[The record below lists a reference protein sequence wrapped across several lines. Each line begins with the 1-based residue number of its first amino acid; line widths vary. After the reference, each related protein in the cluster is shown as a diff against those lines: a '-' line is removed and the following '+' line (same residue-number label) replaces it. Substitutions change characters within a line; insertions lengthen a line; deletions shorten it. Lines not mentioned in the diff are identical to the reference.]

1 MRRASAGWSCTG
13 SRPTL
18 STMSVGLEPEPEPE
32 SPKCSPAGNAEE
44 PATALD
50 LVDDAIE
57 AQLRRSRVALDTDD
71 PAAQTR
77 ALCYLARARDL
88 ARSQARLGKG
98 RPELHAL
105 ALLRFVEEAS
115 ASPQAAAAAPD
126 IGVVDVESLV
136 AHCEEALTQ
145 LAASGKANP
154 MLEGRCLRELSRLL
168 FELPPARV
176 DREIVDRAMESRRA
190 SSRLIAE
197 AEAQL
202 AALAAVH
209 ELESKPCDV
218 MPEELGF
225 SAVEQ
230 TLVRIVSQSGVAD
243 WSSIADKMSEA
254 GGSWSAIEAE
264 MLWKT
269 LEPRVREVLESN
281 PTMGCGHSC
290 SNCPTK
296 DTCKL
301 HDSLQPLPD
310 LEDL

>member
-1 MRRASAGWSCTG
+1 
-13 SRPTL
+13 
-18 STMSVGLEPEPEPE
+18 MSVGLPPEPETEPETETE
-32 SPKCSPAGNAEE
+32 SPACSPVNAEKR
-44 PATALD
+44 ATAVD
-50 LVDDAIE
+50 LADDAIE
-57 AQLRRSRVALDTDD
+57 TQLRRSRAALDKDD
-71 PAAQTR
+71 PLAQRR

-88 ARSQARLGKG
+88 ARSQARLGRG

-115 ASPQAAAAAPD
+115 ASPQAAAAEPE
-126 IGVVDVESLV
+126 IGVVDVQSLV

-168 FELPPARV
+168 FELPAERM

-218 MPEELGF
+218 IPEEFGF

-230 TLVRIVSQSGVAD
+230 TLVRLVSQSGASD

-254 GGSWSAIEAE
+254 GGSWSASETE
-264 MLWKT
+264 LLWKT
-269 LEPRVREVLESN
+269 VEPRVRELLESN

-301 HDSLQPLPD
+301 HDSVQSFPD

>member
-1 MRRASAGWSCTG
+1 
-13 SRPTL
+13 
-18 STMSVGLEPEPEPE
+18 
-32 SPKCSPAGNAEE
+32 
-44 PATALD
+44 
-50 LVDDAIE
+50 
-57 AQLRRSRVALDTDD
+57 
-71 PAAQTR
+71 
-77 ALCYLARARDL
+77 
-88 ARSQARLGKG
+88 
-98 RPELHAL
+98 
-105 ALLRFVEEAS
+105 
-115 ASPQAAAAAPD
+115 
-126 IGVVDVESLV
+126 
-136 AHCEEALTQ
+136 
-145 LAASGKANP
+145 
-154 MLEGRCLRELSRLL
+154 
-168 FELPPARV
+168 
-176 DREIVDRAMESRRA
+176 
-190 SSRLIAE
+190 
-197 AEAQL
+197 
-202 AALAAVH
+202 
-209 ELESKPCDV
+209 